1 MEKFKLSLGKI
12 EKVLLIIALAFIS
25 INLISAFDNDL
36 TDAALV
42 GLVSNG
48 LVFVASLI
56 LVLKSKDTSITKND
70 IFVSVILFFAGLLVG
85 QTYSL
90 INYSSTFTYLA
101 YEIMYAVPL
110 VMYLLKKEEGT
121 KISFLVVLAYFAVSA
136 IGGSIYSFARFSIL
150 LVFVL
155 CLFKGEEKE

>member
-42 GLVSNG
+42 SLVSNG

-56 LVLKSKDTSITKND
+56 LVLKSKDTRQP
-70 IFVSVILFFAGLLVG
+70 LLEP
-85 QTYSL
+85 S
-90 INYSSTFTYLA
+90 
-101 YEIMYAVPL
+101 
-110 VMYLLKKEEGT
+110 
-121 KISFLVVLAYFAVSA
+121 
-136 IGGSIYSFARFSIL
+136 R
-150 LVFVL
+150 
-155 CLFKGEEKE
+155 